1 MSRGTSFRHRQS
13 SLQDVF
19 STTSGSSN
27 SSING
32 TTSTS
37 SPEVQSNDYDSDVSY
52 EEVNQFGFG
61 TSNDDK
67 SSGIH

>member
-1 MSRGTSFRHRQS
+1 MARGTSFRHRPS
-13 SLQDVF
+13 SIDAF

-37 SPEVQSNDYDSDVSY
+37 PPEVQSNDYDSDVSY

>member
-32 TTSTS
+32 TTSAS